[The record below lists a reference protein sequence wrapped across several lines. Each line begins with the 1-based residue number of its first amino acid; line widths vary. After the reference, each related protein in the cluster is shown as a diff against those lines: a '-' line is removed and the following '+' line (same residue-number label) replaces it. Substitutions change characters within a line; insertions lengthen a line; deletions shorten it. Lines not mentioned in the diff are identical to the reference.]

1 MKKGGKLAVKGE
13 RNVLS
18 TSLEKNKAYFQSQFS
33 NAMDLIV
40 RQVEIEGRAVALFAV
55 DGLSLIHISKL
66 RWRAIR
72 TVGRPPCSMP

>member
-18 TSLEKNKAYFQSQFS
+18 TSLEKNKAYFQSKFA

-55 DGLSLIHISKL
+55 DGLVNKEVIAL
-66 RWRAIR
+66 
-72 TVGRPPCSMP
+72 TVL

>member
-1 MKKGGKLAVKGE
+1 MKGE

-40 RQVEIEGRAVALFAV
+40 RQVEIEGRAVAL
-55 DGLSLIHISKL
+55 LSLIHISEPT
-66 RWRAIR
+66 RR
-72 TVGRPPCSMP
+72 S

>member
-55 DGLSLIHISKL
+55 DGLVNKELI
-66 RWRAIR
+66 AR
-72 TVGRPPCSMP
+72 TVL